1 MNHILLTVGEKRKSE
16 EKYKREGKKVMSKAG
31 RIEIVCGP
39 MFSGKS
45 EELLRRLKRARI
57 AKKKYK
63 LFKPSVDD
71 RYSETEVV
79 SHSGERLECQVL
91 QASLHLSDQFNLE
104 RDTEIVAF
112 DEAQFFGVQLLSV
125 ATSLAAMGKRVII
138 AGLDMDSRGTPFG
151 PMPELMAVAEEVLK
165 LTAVCEA
172 CGEPATHTYRV
183 TKEEKEQILVGASEH
198 YQARCRDHWCSR

>member
-1 MNHILLTVGEKRKSE
+1 
-16 EKYKREGKKVMSKAG
+16 
-31 RIEIVCGP
+31 

-57 AKKKYK
+57 AKKKYR
-63 LFKPSVDD
+63 LFKPSTDD

-91 QASLHLSDQFNLE
+91 QTSLHLSDQYSLDL
-104 RDTEIVAF
+104 DTEIVAF
-112 DEAQFFGVQLLSV
+112 DEAQFFGAQLLSL
-125 ATSLAAMGKRVII
+125 ATSLANMGKRVII
-138 AGLDMDSRGTPFG
+138 AGLDMDSRGSPFG
-151 PMPELMAVAEEVLK
+151 PMPDLMAVAEEVLK

-172 CGEPATHTYRV
+172 CGEPATHTFRLALDR
-183 TKEEKEQILVGASEH
+183 EEQVLVGAGDH